1 MPKLHILSGQL
12 EGKVFDLL
20 EERVTVGRALDNT
33 IRMED
38 GTISHHHSMFVLESD
53 GYRLRDLNSTNGT
66 RVNGMRT
73 TETKLNNGDQVR
85 MGSVEMRY
93 EADIKKV
100 SQPLP
105 PQQVGIDINL
115 IGKGGGPPPTFGSA
129 SPFGRKKR
137 GAGDIWA
144 WAVLGLAVIAVL
156 VLAWFAYNFFNL
168 KVGS

>member
-38 GTISHHHSMFVLESD
+38 GTISHHHSMFVLEPD

-73 TETKLNNGDQVR
+73 TDTKLNNGDQVR

-93 EADIKKV
+93 EPDIKKV
-100 SQPLP
+100 SHPLP
-105 PQQVGIDINL
+105 PQQAGVDINEV
-115 IGKGGGPPPTFGSA
+115 GKGGGPPPTFGSA
-129 SPFGRKKR
+129 SPLGQKNKSKTKLWLW
-137 GAGDIWA
+137 G
-144 WAVLGLAVIAVL
+144 VLGLAAIAL
-156 VLAWFAYNFFNL
+156 FVLAWFAYSFMQL
-168 KVGS
+168 K

>member
-129 SPFGRKKR
+129 SPFGRKKH
-137 GAGDIWA
+137 GASDSWA
-144 WAVLGLAVIAVL
+144 WAVIGLALVAVL
-156 VLAWFAYNFFNL
+156 VLAWFAYNFFHL
-168 KVGS
+168 KVGP

>member
-20 EERVTVGRALDNT
+20 DERVTVGRALDNT

-38 GTISHHHSMFVLESD
+38 GTISHHHSMFVLEPD

-73 TETKLNNGDQVR
+73 TDTKLNNGDQVR

-105 PQQVGIDINL
+105 PQQAGVDINEV
-115 IGKGGGPPPTFGSA
+115 GKGGGPPPTFGSA

-137 GAGDIWA
+137 GMGNLWV
-144 WAVLGLAVIAVL
+144 WGVLGLTVIALV
-156 VLAWFAYNFFNL
+156 VLAWFAYSFMQL
-168 KVGS
+168 K

>member
-38 GTISHHHSMFVLESD
+38 GTISHHHAMFVLESD

-66 RVNGMRT
+66 RVNGMRVS
-73 TETKLNNGDQVR
+73 ETMLGNGDQVR

-93 EADIKKV
+93 ESDVKKS

-105 PQQVGIDINL
+105 PSQTGVDLSQVGQ
-115 IGKGGGPPPTFGSA
+115 GSGPPPTFGSA
-129 SPFGRKKR
+129 SPFGRKHR
-137 GAGDIWA
+137 GQRNALTM
-144 WAVLGLAVIAVL
+144 AVLGLAVVAAL
-156 VLAWFAYNFFNL
+156 TLAWFGLKFFSM
-168 KVGS
+168 K

>member
-38 GTISHHHSMFVLESD
+38 GTVSHHHAMFVLDGD

-66 RVNGMRT
+66 RVNSMRV
-73 TETKLNNGDQVR
+73 TETKLTNGDQVR

-93 EADIKKV
+93 ESDIRKA

-105 PQQVGIDINL
+105 PSEAGVDLNEV
-115 IGKGGGPPPTFGSA
+115 GKGGGPPPAFGSA

-137 GAGDIWA
+137 GVGNVWL
-144 WAVLGLAVIAVL
+144 WAVLGLGLVALL
-156 VLAWFAYNFFNL
+156 VLAWFAYGFFTF
-168 KVGS
+168 KTGP

>member
-38 GTISHHHSMFVLESD
+38 GTISHHHSMFVLEPD

-73 TETKLNNGDQVR
+73 TDTKLNNGDQVR

-105 PQQVGIDINL
+105 PQQVGVDINEV
-115 IGKGGGPPPTFGSA
+115 GAGGGAPPTFTSA

-137 GAGDIWA
+137 GAGDMWG
-144 WAVLGLAVIAVL
+144 WAVLGLAVVAVL
-156 VLAWFAYNFFNL
+156 VLAWFAL
-168 KVGS
+168 KFSQLK

>member
-38 GTISHHHSMFVLESD
+38 GTISHHHSMFVLEPD

-137 GAGDIWA
+137 GAGDMWV

-168 KVGS
+168 KVGP

>member
-38 GTISHHHSMFVLESD
+38 GTISHHHSMFVLEPD

-73 TETKLNNGDQVR
+73 TDTKLNNGDQVR

-105 PQQVGIDINL
+105 PQQMGVDINEV
-115 IGKGGGPPPTFGSA
+115 GKGGGLPPTFTSA
-129 SPFGRKKR
+129 SPFGRRKR
-137 GAGDIWA
+137 EAGDMWG
-144 WAVLGLAVIAVL
+144 WAVLGLAAVALL
-156 VLAWFAYNFFNL
+156 VLAWFALKFFQL
-168 KVGS
+168 K

>member
-1 MPKLHILSGQL
+1 L

-38 GTISHHHSMFVLESD
+38 GTISHHHAMFVLEPD
-53 GYRLRDLNSTNGT
+53 GYKLRDLNSTNGS

-105 PQQVGIDINL
+105 PQQAGVDINEV
-115 IGKGGGPPPTFGSA
+115 GKGSGVPPAFGST
-129 SPFGRKKR
+129 SPFGHKKQ
-137 GAGDIWA
+137 GAGDLWM
-144 WAVLGLAVIAVL
+144 WVVLGLALIAVL
-156 VLAWFAYNFFNL
+156 VLAWFALKFFQL
-168 KVGS
+168 K

>member
-12 EGKVFDLL
+12 EGRVFDLL

-38 GTISHHHSMFVLESD
+38 STVSHHHAMFVLEGD

-66 RVNGMRT
+66 RVNSMRI
-73 TETKLNNGDQVR
+73 TETKLTNGDQVR

-93 EADIKKV
+93 EADIKKA

-105 PQQVGIDINL
+105 PTQTGIDISDV
-115 IGKGGGPPPTFGSA
+115 GKGGGPPPAFASA

-137 GAGDIWA
+137 GGSYAWV
-144 WAVLGLAVIAVL
+144 WAVLGLGLVALAVL
-156 VLAWFAYNFFNL
+156 GWFAYGYL
-168 KVGS
+168 QMK